1 MTRLQRYLP
10 VLVLLATLPAGNAAY
25 AQGAA
30 DPSASHTAHAS
41 RAVDGSAPRASA
53 LAAPAVHYRTI
64 TVDGVDVFYR
74 EAGPRDA
81 PVLLLLHGFPTSS
94 HMFRNL
100 IPQLADRYRVIA
112 PDYPGYG
119 HSSMPALGEF
129 EYTFAHMARVMEQFT
144 QALGLTRYT
153 LYVQDYGAPIGFR
166 LAVQHPERVEA
177 LIVQNGN
184 AYEEGLSEFWDPI
197 RALWREP
204 SEQHR
209 AAVRAFLEPEATRWQ
224 YTHGVSDSTRI
235 SPDTWTVDQRLL
247 ERPGNKEIQLA
258 MVYDYRTN
266 VPLYPEFQAY
276 FRAHQPPTLIVWGR
290 NDMIFPAAGALAYRR
305 DLENAELH
313 LLDTGHFALEEK
325 GDEIAQLIRA
335 FLERR
340 LARN

>member
-1 MTRLQRYLP
+1 MIRLQRYLP
-10 VLVLLATLPAGNAAY
+10 ALALLAALPAGSAAY
-25 AQGAA
+25 AQGAT
-30 DPSASHTAHAS
+30 DSAAL
-41 RAVDGSAPRASA
+41 RAASAPHAPA
-53 LAAPAVHYRTI
+53 LAASAVHYRTVNI
-64 TVDGVDVFYR
+64 EGVDVFYR

-112 PDYPGYG
+112 PDYPGFG
-119 HSSMPALGEF
+119 HSSMPALDEF
-129 EYTFAHMARVMEQFT
+129 EYSFAHMARIMEQFT

-166 LAVQHPERVEA
+166 LAVRHPERVEA

-204 SEQHR
+204 NEEHR
-209 AAVRAFLEPEATRWQ
+209 AAVRAFLEPGATRWQ
-224 YTHGVSDSTRI
+224 YVHGVGDTTKI

-266 VPLYPEFQAY
+266 LPLYPEFQAY

-290 NDMIFPAAGALAYRR
+290 NDMISPEAGALAYRR

-325 GDEIAQLIRA
+325 GDEIARLIRA
-335 FLERR
+335 FLGRR